1 MFLVGVSLGRAGAG
15 SDRAFGAVGGADQ
28 ALHSVE
34 QVSYIIGI
42 SAHDGYFC
50 SEK

>member
-42 SAHDGYFC
+42 CAHDG
-50 SEK
+50 